1 MKEKQVFDF
10 AARDQRRW
18 EVLNELC
25 ESNDLGIEQVLK
37 NFPAFVRRR
46 ELPRFLAHYE
56 LFKHTIDLPGCIC
69 ELGVSMGVSLI
80 TWANLMETFCPG
92 DRTRKV
98 YGFDHF
104 KGLQD
109 FKEKDGI
116 IPEGNKV
123 GKDVGGWSAP
133 EEIAKT
139 LVELFNEDT
148 IPPNISRVEI
158 VDGDIFDTLPIFL
171 EQNPGFKVSLL
182 HLDVD
187 LYEVSKFALEQLF
200 DLVCV
205 GGVIC
210 FDEYGLVPWQGETL
224 AVDEF
229 FKARGMSVRLEKFP
243 FSATPSGYFIK
254 K

>member
-1 MKEKQVFDF
+1 MKEKQIFDF
-10 AARDQRRW
+10 AARDERRW
-18 EVLNELC
+18 EVLENLC
-25 ESNDLGIEQVLK
+25 KKNNLGIEEILK

-69 ELGVSMGVSLI
+69 ELGVSQGVSLI

-92 DRTRKV
+92 DRTRMV

-109 FKEKDGI
+109 FTEKDGI
-116 IPEGNKV
+116 IPDGNKV

-148 IPPNISRVEI
+148 IPPNIDRVKI
-158 VDGDIFDTLPIFL
+158 VDGDIFDTLPVFL
-171 EQNPGFKVSLL
+171 EQNPGFKISLL

-224 AVDEF
+224 AADEF
-229 FKARGMSVRLEKFP
+229 FKSRGMSVKLEKFP